1 MLDAGTVGGVQQP
14 GDVRVVSNWW
24 KLWEIFIFGGFL
36 RNQLSKDM
44 GGKDLK
50 EMPGQFLLR
59 NFPPFTRMRLAFVSF
74 SSWWSPRWKRTWIDG
89 LSRAIINYLRFT
101 LRVCE
106 KKKLPSILLL
116 LTRPDGGTRRAASR
130 FSPKPVLNQFRLT
143 GATIYVGFSILIIIL
158 LQERERPELV
168 AHVCNHI
175 IVSQILPSYN
185 THSTIATNS
194 GSSWRGP

>member
-1 MLDAGTVGGVQQP
+1 
-14 GDVRVVSNWW
+14 
-24 KLWEIFIFGGFL
+24 
-36 RNQLSKDM
+36 
-44 GGKDLK
+44 
-50 EMPGQFLLR
+50 MPGQFLLR

-101 LRVCE
+101 LRVFE
-106 KKKLPSILLL
+106 KRKLSSILLL
-116 LTRPDGGTRRAASR
+116 LIRPDGGTRRAASR

-143 GATIYVGFSILIIIL
+143 GRRSTLGFQSSSSSCCER
-158 LQERERPELV
+158 ERERPELV
-168 AHVCNHI
+168 ARVSNHI
-175 IVSQILPSYN
+175 IVSQILPSLH